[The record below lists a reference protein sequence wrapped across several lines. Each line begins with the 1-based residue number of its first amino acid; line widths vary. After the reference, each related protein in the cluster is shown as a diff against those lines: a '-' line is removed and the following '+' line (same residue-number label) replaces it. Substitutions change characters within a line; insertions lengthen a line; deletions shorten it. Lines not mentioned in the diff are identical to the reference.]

1 LQQQLDGAE
10 TPPEWSARRSLSGA
24 FFIKTERIQ
33 PDPAQPRQTLDQA
46 SLEELTN
53 SVRTHGILQ
62 PITVRHMPEEGM
74 YQIIAGERRYLAA
87 TAAGLT
93 ELPCWVQ
100 TPNDQDILVQQVV
113 ENWQRADLHP
123 FDLADTLVRLRDQRA
138 RSQKQLAELTG
149 KPESEISRILSLLKL
164 NPSIQVQC
172 RTDVT
177 GRISRRHLEALAKL
191 PEGEQL
197 VVHAQVRSEKLTAQ
211 ETEQVVQE
219 KLEEHRGERRR
230 GAPVGTKRKFITPKA
245 TVVIAFRRKTVAL
258 EDVIEALDAAKRQAK
273 EEEI

>member
-1 LQQQLDGAE
+1 LEQLLEGKKAPAE
-10 TPPEWSARRSLSGA
+10 WEARRTLAGA
-24 FFIKTERIQ
+24 FFIKIERIQ
-33 PDPAQPRQTLDQA
+33 TDPAQPRRTLDQA
-46 SLEELTN
+46 SLDELTN
-53 SVRTHGILQ
+53 SVRRHGILQ

-87 TAAGLT
+87 KAAGLA
-93 ELPCWVQ
+93 EMPCWVQ

-138 RSQKQLAELTG
+138 HSQKQLAELTG

-177 GRISRRHLEALAKL
+177 GQLSRRHMEALAKL
-191 PEGEQL
+191 PDQEQL
-197 VVHAQVRSEKLTAQ
+197 VVHEQVRSEKLTAQ

-245 TVVIAFRRKTVAL
+245 TVVLSFRRKTVRL

-273 EEEI
+273 EEGS

>member
-1 LQQQLDGAE
+1 LEQLLEGRKA
-10 TPPEWSARRSLSGA
+10 PSEWDARRSLAGA
-24 FFIKTERIQ
+24 FFIKLDRIQ
-33 PDPAQPRQTLDQA
+33 PDPAQPRQTLDPA
-46 SLEELTN
+46 SLQELTN
-53 SVRTHGILQ
+53 SVHIHGILQ
-62 PITVRHMPEEGM
+62 PITVRHMPEQGM

-93 ELPCWVQ
+93 EMPCWVQ
-100 TPNDQDILVQQVV
+100 TPADQDILIQQIV

-177 GRISRRHLEALAKL
+177 GRLSRRHLEALAKL
-191 PEGEQL
+191 PEGEQ
-197 VVHAQVRSEKLTAQ
+197 VAVHEMVKTEKLTAQ
-211 ETEQVVQE
+211 DTEKVVQE
-219 KLEEHRGERRR
+219 KLAEHRGEPRR
-230 GAPVGTKRKFITPKA
+230 GAPVGTKKKFITPKA
-245 TVVIAFRRKTVAL
+245 TIVLFFRRKTVGVA
-258 EDVIEALDAAKRQAK
+258 DVLEALDAAKRQAR
-273 EEEI
+273 EEGI